1 MNRIASFAAVLLA
14 LSPLVPTS
22 FAPSI
27 APSAAQAQPPETL
40 GIEVEA
46 TRVAGTG
53 ILAGEAEGT
62 VDASIDEV
70 TAIVSNYASY
80 REFMPHFRQ
89 SRVLSQRGDRA
100 MVYMEVA
107 ILRDAHRLWAQMR
120 VSTREENGRRIVD
133 ARMIEGNMTTFE
145 ARWELQP
152 LPDGRTRARF
162 RLMVDP
168 DLPLPD
174 SAVSS
179 ENLKFARK
187 SIVALRRRIAAT

>member
-1 MNRIASFAAVLLA
+1 MNRTASFAAVLVA
-14 LSPLVPTS
+14 LLPIVLSTH
-22 FAPSI
+22 A
-27 APSAAQAQPPETL
+27 SAQRPETL
-40 GIEVEA
+40 GIDVEA
-46 TRVAGTG
+46 TRVSGTG
-53 ILAGEAEGT
+53 IFAGEAEGT
-62 VDASIDEV
+62 IDAPIDQV
-70 TAIVSNYASY
+70 AAIVSNYASY
-80 REFMPHFRQ
+80 SEFMPHFRQ

-120 VSTREENGRRIVD
+120 VSAREENGRRVIE
-133 ARMIEGNMTTFE
+133 ARMVEGNMTTFE
-145 ARWELQP
+145 ARWELHS

-174 SAVSS
+174 SAVSG

-187 SIVALRRRIAAT
+187 SIVALRRRIAAS